1 MFCKNN
7 YLISM
12 QKQWN
17 FYGREEELG
26 SLLAHMRRG
35 SWFFGA
41 IRGRRRIGKTA
52 LIQQAIKMLS
62 EDRADAIPPFLVQ
75 LPDSNPSDFTTVFRN
90 AIREAG
96 LENHAGGAGSIQD
109 LAGIASAVGTLCS
122 SGVTVVLDEFQI
134 CHRGPLRG
142 FPSLLQA
149 QVDRIQNQNHAGGLI
164 VLGSVQTEMEALLEN
179 RKAPLFG
186 RTTFN
191 MTLAPWNLSTV
202 FKVCERHG
210 AIDPA
215 RCLTLWTLVG
225 GVPKYWRHFAEI
237 EGLDGIPEWSQW
249 TKELCERLFLRSDA
263 PLREEGESL
272 LRGELHL
279 NTLAILRTLAERRKC
294 THAQLREAL
303 PEHTTLGPY
312 LKNLTKDL
320 RLVEKELPV
329 FAGEHS
335 RGARYVVSDLFL
347 SAWLSVIQSACQS
360 ARILPVSEVSERLIP
375 KLRTLEG
382 HAFERMIR
390 DASEEASR
398 TGEADFPITD
408 RLRGFW
414 NRPRNGPQTMEI
426 DFIAWNDDDRRVR
439 FGSCKRNP
447 EGHDPKS
454 LHVFRNNVESFL
466 STRKGKRFREWEH
479 EFALFS
485 PSFSKEKRQA
495 LEAAS
500 WVCRDLGDFRRMLGG
515 KKTVR
520 KGTVEVSPKICGE
533 E

>member
-1 MFCKNN
+1 MT
-7 YLISM
+7 
-12 QKQWN
+12 KQWN
-17 FYGREEELG
+17 FYGRGEELG
-26 SLLAHMRRG
+26 SLLAHMRRKR
-35 SWFFGA
+35 WFFGA

-52 LIQQAIKMLS
+52 LIQQTLKILA
-62 EDRADAIPPFLVQ
+62 EDRTSDIPALLVQ

-90 AIREAG
+90 AVLEAG
-96 LENHAGGAGSIQD
+96 LENRVGGAGSIQD
-109 LAGIASAVGTLCS
+109 LAGIAAAIGPLCM

-149 QVDRIQNQNHAGGLI
+149 QVDRLQSQSPAGGLI
-164 VLGSVQTEMEALLEN
+164 VLGSVETEMEALLEN
-179 RKAPLFG
+179 RRAPLFG

-191 MTLAPWNLSTV
+191 MTLAPWSLSTI

-210 AIDPA
+210 ALDPA
-215 RCLTLWTLVG
+215 RCLTLWTLFG
-225 GVPKYWRHFAEI
+225 GVPKYWRHFAETD
-237 EGLDGIPEWSQW
+237 GLDDIPEWPQW
-249 TKELCERLFLRSDA
+249 TKELCERIFLRSDA

-272 LRGELHL
+272 LKRELHL

-312 LKNLTKDL
+312 LKNLTRDL

-347 SAWLSVIQSACQS
+347 SAWLGVIQSACQS
-360 ARILPVSEVSERLIP
+360 ARILPISEVSERLIP

-398 TGEADFPITD
+398 AGEADFPMTD

-426 DFIAWNDDDRRVR
+426 DFIAWNEDNRRVR
-439 FGSCKRNP
+439 FGSCKRNSG
-447 EGHDPKS
+447 EHNPKS
-454 LHVFRNNVESFL
+454 LRIFRNNVDSFL
-466 STRKGKRFREWEH
+466 STRKGKRFREWQH

-485 PSFSKEKRQA
+485 PSFSIEKRRE
-495 LEAAS
+495 LETAN
-500 WVCRDLGDFRRMLGG
+500 WICRDLNDFRRMLGG
-515 KKTVR
+515 EKAGE
-520 KGTVEVSPKICGE
+520 KGTVEASPKIRGE

>member
-1 MFCKNN
+1 MFWKNN

-12 QKQWN
+12 ASQWN
-17 FYGREEELG
+17 FYGREAELG
-26 SLLAHMRRG
+26 SLLAHMRRKL
-35 SWFFGA
+35 WFFGA
-41 IRGRRRIGKTA
+41 IRGCRRIGKTA
-52 LIQQAIKMLS
+52 LIQQALKTLG
-62 EDRADAIPPFLVQ
+62 EDRTSDISALLVQ
-75 LPDSNPSDFTTVFRN
+75 LPDSNPSDFTAVFRN
-90 AIREAG
+90 AVREAG
-96 LENHAGGAGSIQD
+96 LENRIGGADPIQD
-109 LAGIASAVGTLCS
+109 LAGVATTIGSLCRA
-122 SGVTVVLDEFQI
+122 GVIVVLDEFQI

-149 QVDRIQNQNHAGGLI
+149 QVDRLQNQNPAGGLL

-191 MTLAPWNLSTV
+191 LTLGPWNPSTI
-202 FKVCERHG
+202 FEVCERHG
-210 AIDPA
+210 AHDPA
-215 RCLTLWTLVG
+215 RCLTLWTLFG
-225 GVPKYWRHFAEI
+225 GVPKYWRHFAETTD
-237 EGLDGIPEWSQW
+237 LDDIPEWTQW

-272 LRGELHL
+272 LRRELHL
-279 NTLAILRTLAERRKC
+279 NTLAILRTLAERRRC

-312 LKNLTKDL
+312 LKNLTRDL

-329 FAGEHS
+329 FADKYS
-335 RGARYVVSDLFL
+335 KGARYVVADPFL
-347 SAWLSVIQSACQS
+347 SAWLAVIQSACQS
-360 ARILPVSEVSERLIP
+360 ARIMPISEVSRRLIP

-382 HAFERMIR
+382 HAFERMVR

-398 TGEADFPITD
+398 MGGTDFPMTD

-414 NRPRNGPQTMEI
+414 NRPRNGPETIEI
-426 DFIAWNDDDRRVR
+426 DFIAWNEDDRRVR

-447 EGHDPKS
+447 EGHDLKS
-454 LHVFRNNVESFL
+454 LRTFRGHVDSFL
-466 STRKGKRFREWEH
+466 STRKGKRFREWRH

-485 PSFSKEKRQA
+485 PGFSIEKRRE
-495 LEAAS
+495 LETAS
-500 WVCRDLGDFRRMLGG
+500 WICRDFNDFRRMLGKEKIG
-515 KKTVR
+515 KR
-520 KGTVEVSPKICGE
+520 GAAEVSPKIRGE

>member
-1 MFCKNN
+1 
-7 YLISM
+7 M
-12 QKQWN
+12 QRQWN
-17 FYGREEELG
+17 FYGRGEELG
-26 SLLAHMRRG
+26 SLLAHMRRER
-35 SWFFGA
+35 WFFGS

-52 LIQQAIKMLS
+52 LIQQAIKVLA
-62 EDRADAIPPFLVQ
+62 EDGTSDIPALLVQ

-90 AIREAG
+90 AVWEAG
-96 LENHAGGAGSIQD
+96 LENRAGGAGSIQD
-109 LAGIASAVGTLCS
+109 LAGIAAAVGRLCG

-149 QVDRIQNQNHAGGLI
+149 QVDRLQNQNPAGGLI

-179 RKAPLFG
+179 RRAPLFG

-191 MTLAPWNLSTV
+191 MNLGPWGLSTI

-210 AIDPA
+210 ALDPA
-215 RCLTLWTLVG
+215 RCLTLWTLFG
-225 GVPKYWRHFAEI
+225 GVPKYWRHFAETG
-237 EGLDGIPEWSQW
+237 GLDNIPEWSQW

-303 PEHTTLGPY
+303 PEHTTLGAY
-312 LKNLTKDL
+312 LKNLTKYL

-335 RGARYVVSDLFL
+335 RGARYVVSDPFL
-347 SAWLSVIQSACQS
+347 SAWLGVIQSACQS
-360 ARILPVSEVSERLIP
+360 ARILPISEVSERLIP

-382 HAFERMIR
+382 HAFERMVR

-398 TGEADFPITD
+398 AGEADFPMTD

-414 NRPRNGPQTMEI
+414 NRPRNRSQTMEI
-426 DFIAWNDDDRRVR
+426 DFIAWNEDDRRVR

-454 LHVFRNNVESFL
+454 LRVFRDNVDSFL
-466 STRKGKRFREWEH
+466 STRKGKRFREWQH

-485 PSFSKEKRQA
+485 PGFSTEKRRE
-495 LEAAS
+495 LEAAD
-500 WVCRDLGDFRRMLGG
+500 WICRDLNDFRRMLGG
-515 KKTVR
+515 GKSGKK
-520 KGTVEVSPKICGE
+520 GAVETSAKICGE